1 MFDVYNDL
9 YHKGLFT
16 KADLDG
22 FVAVAMLSTEDEQKI
37 LGTQAA

>member
-22 FVAVAMLSTEDEQKI
+22 FVAVAMLTAEDETKI
-37 LGTQAA
+37 LGTAAA